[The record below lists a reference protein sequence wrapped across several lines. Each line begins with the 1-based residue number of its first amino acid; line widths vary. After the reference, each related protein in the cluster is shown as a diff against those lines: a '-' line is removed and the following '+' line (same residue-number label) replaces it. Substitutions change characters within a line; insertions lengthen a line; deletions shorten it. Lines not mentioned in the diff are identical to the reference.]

1 MRRTLLAISQ
11 DCLPAGKR
19 RQRRR
24 VGPQDARPQA
34 DGHNK
39 WKFREGVKLGSRKPP
54 LRPDHDGPGRGA
66 IIDMRLQRLPDR
78 PCIARLGTQ

>member
-11 DCLPAGKR
+11 DRLPAGKR

-24 VGPQDARPQA
+24 VGPQDARPEA

-39 WKFREGVKLGSRKPP
+39 WKFREGVKLGTRKAT
-54 LRPDHDGPGRGA
+54 LGADHDGPGSAR
-66 IIDMRLQRLPDR
+66 IIDMRLQRFRDR
-78 PCIARLGTQ
+78 PRRAGFGA